1 MEKEIRTDEI
11 LAGYCERKIYIIA
24 REIMSEKYIEKIS
37 KDFIDKEIV
46 HINKSVIQYLKSVI
60 DENEISEKLQSAR
73 ILRLKIYETLNQIQH
88 QYSLSRAIVYL
99 KSTEKI
105 LQSDE
110 IYWNPRQ
117 TGKSSEPDIC
127 VLRKAKI
134 ILSCELTT
142 STEAIG
148 QIDQRMKE
156 VLIKLSKM
164 EGDLFY
170 FVVSEKMKKRAETK
184 LSKMQ
189 TNITVVNIG
198 E

>member
-1 MEKEIRTDEI
+1 MSKKYNEKASKEFIEEEI
-11 LAGYCERKIYIIA
+11 L
-24 REIMSEKYIEKIS
+24 
-37 KDFIDKEIV
+37 
-46 HINKSVIQYLKSVI
+46 HINQSVIQYLKSVI
-60 DENEISEKLQSAR
+60 DENEVSAKLQSAR
-73 ILRLKIYETLNQIQH
+73 ILRSKIYEKLNQIQH
-88 QYSLSRAIVYL
+88 EYSLSRAIAYL
-99 KSTEKI
+99 KNIEKI
-105 LQSDE
+105 SQNDE

-127 VLRKAKI
+127 VLRKTKI

-148 QIDQRMKE
+148 NIDQRMKE

-170 FVVSEKMKKRAETK
+170 FVVSERMKKRADTK

-189 TNITVVNIG
+189 TKITVVNI
-198 E
+198 EE